1 MQAGFD
7 DMTDAEGPDRAG
19 RAVGRRQWLFRDVNE
34 RIEGLAERLDLS
46 DAIPILCE
54 CGSMSCNERIEL
66 TRTEY
71 ELLRLHPT
79 RFAVVAGH
87 DIPAVER
94 VVEENERF
102 AIVEKFGEGA
112 AAAIERDPRRG
123 ARGDDGCDTVE
134 T

>member
-1 MQAGFD
+1 MQPGFD
-7 DMTDAEGPDRAG
+7 DIAGTEERDRAA
-19 RAVGRRQWLFRDVNE
+19 RSVGRRQSLFREVNE

-46 DAIPILCE
+46 DAMPILCE
-54 CGSMSCNERIEL
+54 CGSMSCNEGIEL

-102 AIVEKFGEGA
+102 VIVEKFGEGA
-112 AAAIERDPRRG
+112 AAAIEHDPRRG
-123 ARGDDGCDTVE
+123 TRTDDGSAS
-134 T
+134 